1 MWSQTPLYS
10 ICTHRGS
17 KQGHKLMGVTGKG
30 QMWKC
35 KRRAGMSGN
44 KRGCVVCVHLCLVMT
59 EINCNGADFGGVMLH

>member
-1 MWSQTPLYS
+1 
-10 ICTHRGS
+10 
-17 KQGHKLMGVTGKG
+17 MGVTGKG

-59 EINCNGADFGGVMLH
+59 EINCNGADLGGAMLH